1 MNLFDEL
8 VKDAEKDLA
17 SGKFLQDPTQQVTID
32 KQVEQAVDNIEKKM
46 SDAID
51 NTINKIVNSAAG
63 QQVDNNDV
71 PGEKETENENEGSTE
86 E

>member
-8 VKDAEKDLA
+8 VKDAEQDIA
-17 SGKFLQDPTQQVTID
+17 SGKFLQNPSEQVTID
-32 KQVEQAVDNIEKKM
+32 KQVEQAVDSIEKKM

-51 NTINKIVNSAAG
+51 STINKIVNSVEN
-63 QQVDNNDV
+63 QVDNNDV
-71 PGEKETENENEGSTE
+71 PGNSEKENENEGSTE

>member
-17 SGKFLQDPTQQVTID
+17 SGKFLQDPSQQVTID

-51 NTINKIVNSAAG
+51 NTINKIVNSAG

-71 PGEKETENENEGSTE
+71 PENELKNENEGSKE

>member
-17 SGKFLQDPTQQVTID
+17 SGKFLHDPSQQVTID

-51 NTINKIVNSAAG
+51 STINKIVISAEK
-63 QQVDNNDV
+63 QVDNNDV
-71 PGEKETENENEGSTE
+71 PDESENEGSKE